1 MPVAD
6 ATVDLA
12 GARLT
17 PGMID
22 LHSHGAGGASWDDDL
37 ADVEGGLAVHR
48 AHGTTRSVLS
58 LVTAPLP
65 RLRRSLER
73 VAALRERDPLVLGA
87 HLEGPFLAPG
97 RRGAHDPRHLVAPS
111 PEAVDALLAAAPG
124 VLRQVTVAPEL
135 PGGLEAIERIVSAGV
150 VVAVGHTEADHALT
164 AAAFERGATVL
175 THALN
180 AMPGLHHREPG
191 PVGAAVG
198 DERVTL
204 ELVLDGRH
212 VHPRVAALLFAAAP
226 GRVALV
232 TDAMAAAGAGDGKHL
247 LGGLAVSVTDGRA
260 VLAGTDT
267 LAGSTLTQDA
277 ALRVALG
284 PARQSPVAAVTALT
298 LTPARTLGLAAAPAG
313 SADAGAGTGA
323 GAGAGLG
330 LGAEAGAG
338 AVASAPAVAAAP
350 AAGAA
355 PLGLLAPGH
364 AADLVVWT
372 DDWHVARVWAA
383 GVELDVGRAPGGP

>member
-1 MPVAD
+1 VPVAD
-6 ATVDLA
+6 ATVDLG

-17 PGMID
+17 PGLVD

-37 ADVEGGLAVHR
+37 ADVESGLAVHR

-58 LVTAPLP
+58 LVSAPLP

-73 VAALRERDPLVLGA
+73 VATLRERDPLVLGA

-97 RRGAHDPRHLVAPS
+97 RRGAHDPRHLVAPTA
-111 PEAVDALLAAAPG
+111 EAVDALLAAAPG

-135 PGGLEAIERIVSAGV
+135 PGGLEAIERLVAAGV
-150 VVAVGHTEADHALT
+150 VAAVGHTEADHAL
-164 AAAFERGATVL
+164 AAEAFERGATVL

-191 PVGAAVG
+191 PVGAAIA

-212 VHPRVAALLFAAAP
+212 VHPQVAALLFAAAP

-232 TDAMAAAGAGDGKHL
+232 TDAMAAAGAGDGEHL
-247 LGGLAVSVTDGRA
+247 LGGLAVTVTDGRA

-277 ALRVALG
+277 ALRLALG
-284 PARQSPVAAVTALT
+284 PARQSPVAAVTAAWFGGEDVVRRHQRRHT
-298 LTPARTLGLAAAPAG
+298 MPTAPPRARACGPRSRRARPSGRPASSPRRAPR
-313 SADAGAGTGA
+313 SAGAHPSRPRCDRRLRRARRPPPTG
-323 GAGAGLG
+323 
-330 LGAEAGAG
+330 
-338 AVASAPAVAAAP
+338 
-350 AAGAA
+350 
-355 PLGLLAPGH
+355 
-364 AADLVVWT
+364 
-372 DDWHVARVWAA
+372 R
-383 GVELDVGRAPGGP
+383 

>member
-6 ATVDLA
+6 ATVDLG

-17 PGMID
+17 PGLVD

-37 ADVEGGLAVHR
+37 ADVESGLAVHR

-58 LVTAPLP
+58 LVSAPLP

-73 VAALRERDPLVLGA
+73 VATLRERNPLVLGA

-97 RRGAHDPRHLVAPS
+97 RRGAHDPRHLVAPTA
-111 PEAVDALLAAAPG
+111 EAVDALLAAAPG

-135 PGGLEAIERIVSAGV
+135 PGGLEAIERLVAAGV
-150 VVAVGHTEADHALT
+150 VAAVGHTEADHAL
-164 AAAFERGATVL
+164 AAEAFERGATVL
-175 THALN
+175 THAFN

-191 PVGAAVG
+191 PVGAAIA

-212 VHPRVAALLFAAAP
+212 VHPQVAALLFAAAP

-232 TDAMAAAGAGDGKHL
+232 TDAMAAAGAGDGEHL
-247 LGGLAVSVTDGRA
+247 LGGLAVTVTDGCA
-260 VLAGTDT
+260 VLAGTAT

-277 ALRVALG
+277 ALRLALG

-298 LTPARTLGLAAAPAG
+298 LTPARALGLAAA
-313 SADAGAGTGA
+313 SGA
-323 GAGAGLG
+323 
-330 LGAEAGAG
+330 
-338 AVASAPAVAAAP
+338 ASGAAP
-350 AAGAA
+350 GAASGTAPGAASAAGAA

-383 GVELDVGRAPGGP
+383 GVELAAGRAAGAP